1 MPKRSGR
8 LEIKNMEQKRRTM
21 STTGARKKKGK
32 KVWKVLGVIVALGLI
47 FFLSYKISY
56 GLLSDGSNPSTD
68 ATQSTE
74 EDIASMTREE
84 LEKSYKDAKKQLEE
98 KDAEIEMLKEKVSKG
113 DSTTATPSESSKTS
127 ETSKPAESSK
137 PSETTKPQETKKP
150 AETPKSTPSHTT
162 APSTGNSTSQTP
174 PPPTKAPS
182 DQLMTPDDLANLPGA
197 SGN

>member
-21 STTGARKKKGK
+21 STTGAREKKGK

-113 DSTTATPSESSKTS
+113 DSTTATPSESSKPS

-137 PSETTKPQETKKP
+137 PSETTKPQETKKTT
-150 AETPKSTPSHTT
+150 ETPKSTPSHTT
-162 APSTGNSTSQTP
+162 APSTGNSTPQTP
-174 PPPTKAPS
+174 PPATKAPS

>member
-113 DSTTATPSESSKTS
+113 DSTTATPSESFKPS

-137 PSETTKPQETKKP
+137 PSETTKPQETKKTT
-150 AETPKSTPSHTT
+150 ETPKSTSSHTT

-174 PPPTKAPS
+174 PPATKAPS

>member
-1 MPKRSGR
+1 M
-8 LEIKNMEQKRRTM
+8 EIKNMEQKRRTM
-21 STTGARKKKGK
+21 NAAGTRKKKGK
-32 KVWKVLGVIVALGLI
+32 KVWKVLGIIVALGLI

-56 GLLSDGSNPSTD
+56 GLLSDGSKPSTN

-98 KDAEIEMLKEKVSKG
+98 KDAEIEMLKEKISKG
-113 DSTTATPSESSKTS
+113 DSASTPSESV
-127 ETSKPAESSK
+127 K
-137 PSETTKPQETKKP
+137 PSESPKPSESAKPSESPKTQETKKP
-150 AETPKSTPSHTT
+150 TEAPKQTPAHTT
-162 APSTGNSTSQTP
+162 APSTGNSAPATP
-174 PPPTKAPS
+174 PPATKAPS

>member
-137 PSETTKPQETKKP
+137 PSETTKPQETKKTT
-150 AETPKSTPSHTT
+150 ETPKSTPSHTT
-162 APSTGNSTSQTP
+162 APSTGNSTPQTP
-174 PPPTKAPS
+174 SPATKAPS

>member
-1 MPKRSGR
+1 
-8 LEIKNMEQKRRTM
+8 MEQKRRTM

-98 KDAEIEMLKEKVSKG
+98 KDAECSKRKFQK
-113 DSTTATPSESSKTS
+113 AIRQPQHL
-127 ETSKPAESSK
+127 PNH
-137 PSETTKPQETKKP
+137 PRLRKPQ
-150 AETPKSTPSHTT
+150 S
-162 APSTGNSTSQTP
+162 
-174 PPPTKAPS
+174 
-182 DQLMTPDDLANLPGA
+182 LRNLPNLLKRPNRRKQKKRRKHRSQLLLIQRLLRQA
-197 SGN
+197 TARRRRHPRQQRRLPTSL

>member
-8 LEIKNMEQKRRTM
+8 LEIENMEQKRRTM

-137 PSETTKPQETKKP
+137 PSETTKPQETKKTT
-150 AETPKSTPSHTT
+150 ETPKSTPSHTT

-174 PPPTKAPS
+174 PPATKAPS